1 MTLLPL
7 KPKVGLACWVRFGS
21 LVEALNL
28 ISPVVFPRCQVKEY
42 YLINNKYRYSTKV
55 LLLPATGSADG
66 RFLHIINMRR
76 TLPTLELPILT
87 ELNLEARCTYHTYLS
102 LHRHAW
108 FNRKLKLASQRWDWV
123 VWSSYVLFRRH
134 GRVTS
139 DILIVNAT
147 RVV

>member
-1 MTLLPL
+1 M
-7 KPKVGLACWVRFGS
+7 RFGS

-28 ISPVVFPRCQVKEY
+28 IISPVVFPRCQVKEY

-87 ELNLEARCTYHTYLS
+87 ELNLEARCTYHMYLVQS
-102 LHRHAW
+102 QTEAS
-108 FNRKLKLASQRWDWV
+108 KLKVRLSGLEQLRFV
-123 VWSSYVLFRRH
+123 SSPRQSYLRYLDCQCDPC
-134 GRVTS
+134 RVTS
-139 DILIVNAT
+139 GKCGMGDDWL
-147 RVV
+147 